1 MKVSIQEEDITI
13 INIYAP
19 NNNYQKIESKNLT
32 ELNREID
39 SSTVIADD
47 FNNPL
52 SIMDRMIRQK
62 ISEEIEDLTQ

>member
-52 SIMDRMIRQK
+52 SIIDRMIRQK